1 MRAALLVVLTSLAV
15 GCGTT
20 PPARPVVPFTLDA
33 PPTLELLKGES
44 PTFDVAVNW
53 DKGERQDL
61 TLGVTIEPDD
71 RGVSAKPIKARLDRG
86 AGPAQ
91 VVVTATE
98 TAAPGD
104 YVLTISAKAESGA
117 AAKATVAVKV
127 RAD

>member
-15 GCGTT
+15 GCGTA
-20 PPARPVVPFTLDA
+20 PPAKPVVPFALDA
-33 PPTLELLKGES
+33 PPSLELLKGES

-61 TLGVTIEPDD
+61 SLSVAIEPDN
-71 RGVSAKPIKARLDRG
+71 RGVSARPVKARLERG
-86 AGPAQ
+86 VGPAQ

-104 YVLTISAKAESGA
+104 YVLTISAIADTSGKARAS
-117 AAKATVAVKV
+117 VAVKV